1 MKWLKTFFNW
11 LGLLIKRIFKMKFG
25 DSSAG
30 RMGAKEVV
38 RITKEVDIDEDGNEI
53 PATIMYQVINSSGVV
68 LKESASL
75 KQIFYWLDENSLEL
89 TLG

>member
-1 MKWLKTFFNW
+1 MKWLNIFFNW

-30 RMGAKEVV
+30 RMGSKEVV

-75 KQIFYWLDENSLEL
+75 KQIFYWIDENSLEL